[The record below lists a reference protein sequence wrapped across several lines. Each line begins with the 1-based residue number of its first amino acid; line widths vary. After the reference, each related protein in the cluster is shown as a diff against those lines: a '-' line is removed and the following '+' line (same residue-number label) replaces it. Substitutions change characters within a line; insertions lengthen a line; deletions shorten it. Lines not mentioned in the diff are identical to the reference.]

1 MDNHDQII
9 KDAQYRKGLSIA
21 FFNAT
26 NATIE
31 LAMVMFPDLKAVDT
45 KAFIQEWRGW
55 FLEEHKKYYA
65 EVIANVGLNFEV
77 AETIKKLEK
86 ATTTE
91 ELLSVWLSLSQD
103 ERSNDEVIKVKDEL
117 KKKYEK
123 A

>member
-1 MDNHDQII
+1 MDSHDQII

-31 LAMVMFPDLKAVDT
+31 LAKVMFPDMKGVDV

-65 EVIANVGLNFEV
+65 EVISGVGLNFQIKDS
-77 AETIKKLEK
+77 IKKLEK
-86 ATTTE
+86 SVSLET
-91 ELLSVWLSLSQD
+91 LLDIWLSLSQD
-103 ERSNDEVIKVKDEL
+103 ERSNEEIIKRKDEL
-117 KKKYEK
+117 KKQYEK